1 MINKT
6 TLALALTVAFCG
18 TASAADSAAARQV
31 QALEARIAKLEQM
44 LQAVKSEAE
53 QAGEPDFDTTK

>member
-31 QALEARIAKLEQM
+31 QAL
-44 LQAVKSEAE
+44 
-53 QAGEPDFDTTK
+53 